1 MVDREVSDVRVFAV
15 GSDGN
20 DANRALVDEGQV
32 RRPSLTAGTYVALRQ
47 DDERDWLVVCDERDL
62 VGPNLDRKCPPPVR
76 LIDLSQLQHDAV
88 LAEPS

>member
-62 VGPNLDRKCPPPVR
+62 VGPNLDRWTAR
-76 LIDLSQLQHDAV
+76 RQFDSSISASSNTTQF
-88 LAEPS
+88 